1 MAFIEKEVLK
11 NGLGEYLLYDSDD
24 DLFLEDSMARIDGH
38 YNGPDYFV
46 MDWVKKID
54 IYSSQEA
61 ARQKTIFAKH
71 FE

>member
-24 DLFLEDSMARIDGH
+24 DLFLEDNMARIGGH
-38 YNGPDYFV
+38 YYFV

-54 IYSSQEA
+54 IYRDKKRDEK
-61 ARQKTIFAKH
+61 RLKDVD
-71 FE
+71 

>member
-11 NGLGEYLLYDSDD
+11 NGLGEYLLYESDD

-54 IYSSQEA
+54 IYRDKKRDEK
-61 ARQKTIFAKH
+61 RLKDVD
-71 FE
+71 